1 MTKPGSSPEPLPRA
15 SNAVQDD
22 FSWIDCDV
30 LDARG
35 APVQQLGV
43 TSVPGLYFLGL
54 PRMHK
59 IKSSF
64 LWGVGEDAEYLAE
77 HIAGRC

>member
-1 MTKPGSSPEPLPRA
+1 MPSDCYIGHGY
-15 SNAVQDD
+15 D

-35 APVQQLGV
+35 AALQQRGV

-54 PRMHK
+54 PRIHK
-59 IKSSF
+59 VKSSF
-64 LWGVGEDAEYLAE
+64 LWGVGEDAEFLAE
-77 HIAGRC
+77 QIEVCS